1 MTLRERER
9 EDFDF
14 WASVRGKTKT
24 FLIGKEL
31 KTKDLRH
38 TAARTGKRTDNKIQ
52 PKTRIK
58 PPDSLRR
65 EASQA
70 AGAAPTLRYGPVE
83 ANDAPASLP
92 ARHPSTVLKV
102 WSGMVSRKRLLRG
115 KIGTVAMGRSHG
127 HTAVTN
133 DSNQTDGDFL
143 FASRLVPLGRK
154 GNIVYARSLRRGEE
168 DTGEGVSLKAG
179 EKIVIP
185 PGELIINSREIDAY
199 YNPAGTGG
207 YAPVANTVW
216 TWYQIA
222 PEELGFFLYFFA
234 LARRTDAAHALW
246 ASAIQARDDA
256 REAKG
261 IPQRQGS
268 LNALGIAEMAVI
280 ALRRCFE
287 MVYGLVE
294 KFSPGLQVPAS
305 VDKIRAPVRAIRHA
319 FEHIDERAQGK
330 INQQKTH
337 PDALTIFNQPDF
349 VNSSVLQYK
358 TLTLN
363 LETEVIAALLD
374 CREFIMTAIDNR

>member
-1 MTLRERER
+1 
-9 EDFDF
+9 
-14 WASVRGKTKT
+14 
-24 FLIGKEL
+24 
-31 KTKDLRH
+31 
-38 TAARTGKRTDNKIQ
+38 
-52 PKTRIK
+52 
-58 PPDSLRR
+58 
-65 EASQA
+65 
-70 AGAAPTLRYGPVE
+70 
-83 ANDAPASLP
+83 
-92 ARHPSTVLKV
+92 
-102 WSGMVSRKRLLRG
+102 
-115 KIGTVAMGRSHG
+115 MGRSHG

-143 FASRLVPLGRK
+143 FSGRLVPLGRK

-168 DTGEGVSLKAG
+168 DTGEGVHLKAG
-179 EKIVIP
+179 EKLVIP
-185 PGELIINSREIDAY
+185 AGELIINSREIDAY

-216 TWYQIA
+216 TWYQMA

-268 LNALGIAEMAVI
+268 LNALAIAEMAVI
-280 ALRRCFE
+280 ALHRCFE
-287 MVYGLVE
+287 MVDGLVE

-305 VDKIRAPVRAIRHA
+305 VDKIRTPVREIRHA

-349 VNSSVLQYK
+349 VNSPVLQYK
-358 TLTLN
+358 TLTPEPRDGSDSCSLR
-363 LETEVIAALLD
+363 LPRVHHESD
-374 CREFIMTAIDNR
+374 RESVKTSGR